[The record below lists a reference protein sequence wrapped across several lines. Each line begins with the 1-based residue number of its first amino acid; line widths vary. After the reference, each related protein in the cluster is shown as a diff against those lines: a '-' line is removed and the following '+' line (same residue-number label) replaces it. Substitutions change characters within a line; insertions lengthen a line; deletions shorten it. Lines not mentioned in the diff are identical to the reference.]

1 MIRTLA
7 VEGYRSLRS
16 LVVPL
21 GELTVVTGPNGSGK
35 SSLYRALRLLAA
47 CSMGGAV
54 AALAQE
60 GGLRSTLWA
69 GPETIARRM
78 ASGEFA
84 VQGTARSAP
93 VALRLG
99 FSGDEFGYAIDFG
112 LPVPSQTMFGI
123 DPEIKAEAV
132 FSGAVLRPATA
143 LTERHGPAMRSRGDD
158 GAWRAHDHRLR
169 PFDSMLAE
177 FADPRLTPELL
188 ELRERMRS
196 WRFYDHFRTDAAA
209 PARASRLG
217 TRTPVLA
224 HDGSDLAAALQTIRE
239 QGRSDELD
247 HAVAAAFPGAR
258 LEITGSDGWFSLA
271 MRQPGMLRPLAAAE
285 LSDGTLRYLLWIAAL
300 LSTRPPALFV
310 LNEPETSLHPELIEP
325 LGDLIAAAAE
335 RTQTIVVSHS
345 TRLTSALDAAGA
357 SRIELAKSNGETRV
371 VDQGLL
377 DAPAWQW
384 PKR

>member
-21 GELTVVTGPNGSGK
+21 GALTVVTGPNGSGK

-69 GPETIARRM
+69 GPETVARRV

-112 LPVPSQTMFGI
+112 LPIPSQTMFGL

-143 LTERHGPAMRSRGDD
+143 LTERHGPAMRMRDDD

-196 WRFYDHFRTDAAA
+196 WRFYDHFRTDAGA

-247 HAVAAAFPGAR
+247 HAVSAAFPGAH
-258 LEITGSDGWFSLA
+258 LEITGTDGWFSLG

-300 LSTRPPALFV
+300 LSTRPPALLV
-310 LNEPETSLHPELIEP
+310 LNEPETSLHPDLIEP
-325 LGDLIAAAAE
+325 LGQLIAAAAE
-335 RTQTIVVSHS
+335 RTQTVVVSHS
-345 TRLTSALDAAGA
+345 PRLIAALDAAGA
-357 SRIELAKSNGETRV
+357 SRIELAKSNGETSV